1 MKNIKEKVIT
11 IFKHLSNNT
20 FRRKIR
26 KKKRGENYHTENRR
40 NNFKSK
46 RHKCLG

>member
-26 KKKRGENYHTENRR
+26 KKKKRR
-40 NNFKSK
+40 ELSHRK
-46 RHKCLG
+46 